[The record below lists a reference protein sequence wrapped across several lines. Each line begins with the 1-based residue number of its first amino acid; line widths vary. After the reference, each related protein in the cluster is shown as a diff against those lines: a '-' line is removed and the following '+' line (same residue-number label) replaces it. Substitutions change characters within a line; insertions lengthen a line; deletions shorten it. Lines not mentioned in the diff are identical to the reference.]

1 MRTKSFAGLALIVV
15 VALLLSAGVATY
27 KAHAQPARE
36 ETIALTFV
44 GTIEGQPDVFVGVGL
59 IDGEATIYIC
69 DGQAD
74 KDVVNFA
81 EWFIGPVAN
90 NQAEVLNESG
100 NRAEVSLH
108 ETTGE
113 GQFTF
118 ADGTV
123 MTFTLEL
130 LEIEGAGLFR
140 SEFGFGDTLFVGG
153 WIILAD
159 GTLRGAVLQRPTVNT
174 PAILEPANFL
184 VFNSAIYMKVD
195 G

>member
-44 GTIEGQPDVFVGVGL
+44 GTIEGEPDVFVGVGL

-74 KDVVNFA
+74 KDVLNFA

-118 ADGTV
+118 ADGSV
-123 MTFTLEL
+123 KAFSLEL
-130 LEIEGAGLFR
+130 VEIEGAGLFR
-140 SEFGFGDTLFVGG
+140 SEFGFGENLFIGG

-159 GTLRGAVLQRPTVNT
+159 GTVRGGVVQRATATT
-174 PAILEPANFL
+174 PAILEPASFSR
-184 VFNSAIYMKVD
+184 FNTGAKTSD
-195 G
+195 